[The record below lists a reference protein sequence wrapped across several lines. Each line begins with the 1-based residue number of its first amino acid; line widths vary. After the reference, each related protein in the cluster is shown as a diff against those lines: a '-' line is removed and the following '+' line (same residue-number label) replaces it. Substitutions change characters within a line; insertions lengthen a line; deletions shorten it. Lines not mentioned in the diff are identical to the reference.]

1 MILGPGAPKYLFF
14 FICKTSGVQ
23 KIQFLAIQCS
33 IVVGVNALKTQKTG
47 SKNKIH
53 YWIFSKKDLFQRFIS
68 SFNCLRTEFSPE
80 FLTILISTNRAVYDG
95 GQDVRY
101 KLKGQC
107 HKIFFL
113 THRKTKEKFYLSFLN
128 SQLVSSVIEH
138 STRTYTLYIMA

>member
-1 MILGPGAPKYLFF
+1 MQYCCRCECPQNSKDRL
-14 FICKTSGVQ
+14 
-23 KIQFLAIQCS
+23 
-33 IVVGVNALKTQKTG
+33 
-47 SKNKIH
+47 KNKIH

-80 FLTILISTNRAVYDG
+80 FLTILISTKRAVYDG

-138 STRTYTLYIMA
+138 STSTYLLGGDSTARPGDPAIKHEKSS

>member
-1 MILGPGAPKYLFF
+1 MQYCCRCECPQNSKDRL
-14 FICKTSGVQ
+14 
-23 KIQFLAIQCS
+23 
-33 IVVGVNALKTQKTG
+33 
-47 SKNKIH
+47 KNKIH

-80 FLTILISTNRAVYDG
+80 FLTILISTNRAVYEYIYIYILISTNRAVYDG